1 MVVTKVVEYWCKE
14 AIYISESI
22 VLNQIELVDVPKI
35 TNFKIKNTNICIVS
49 LLTRYNWKISNIG
62 LFS

>member
-49 LLTRYNWKISNIG
+49 LLTRYNWKVSNIG